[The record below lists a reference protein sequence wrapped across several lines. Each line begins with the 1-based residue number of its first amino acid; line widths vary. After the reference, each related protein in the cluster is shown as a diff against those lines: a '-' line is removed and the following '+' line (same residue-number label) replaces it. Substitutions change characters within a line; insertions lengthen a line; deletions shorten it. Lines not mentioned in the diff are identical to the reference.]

1 MSRRVELFV
10 LLALDFVGLLVAI
23 GVSAAVAVD
32 QGWLV
37 DAPPIWQYVIAVVF
51 WLMLFAFAGLYQE
64 QYPRGRFDELVTLAK
79 VTLFGGIAF
88 VFVYAIGRI
97 EATSIR
103 PLFLLTGAL
112 ILLVVGAGR
121 SLLHAVRK
129 ALVLR
134 GYGLRKALLV
144 GSIDRVEKLSRD
156 LEDYPAAGIHI
167 AGIVHIGRTAVET
180 SEPVLAGSAV
190 AEVPEGDGFPEGTVT
205 IRLPGEED
213 RPLQQLSTLADNL
226 DVQDVIIALDSEDHA
241 TLNGIFRVL
250 DGSPLNLKLVPDF
263 YTAIGGMARTEHTY
277 GLPLIEVLPEPIPA
291 WEKRTKRLMDIIVS
305 VAVLTAGLP
314 LWVLVGMLIRLTSKG
329 PAIYRQK
336 RVGQRGNPFVMLK
349 FRTMLDDA
357 ERHSGPVWSHAR
369 DRRITPIGA
378 FLRAIRLDEIPQLW
392 NVLKGEMSL
401 VGPRPERPYFVE
413 HHVREI
419 PLYSRRHRVQ
429 PGITGLAQV
438 EWGYGA
444 SLDDVRRKLKF
455 DLFYIE
461 NMSLRLDA
469 KIILRTFRIA
479 LLGKGR

>member
-10 LLALDFVGLLVAI
+10 LLALDLIGMLVAI
-23 GVSAAVAVD
+23 GISVTVAAS
-32 QGWLV
+32 QGWIDGASPL
-37 DAPPIWQYVIAVVF
+37 WQIGLATAF
-51 WLMLFAFAGLYQE
+51 WLMLFAFSGLYQE

-79 VTLFGGIAF
+79 VTLFGGVVF
-88 VFVYAIGRI
+88 VFAYAIGRI
-97 EATSIR
+97 DAESIR

-112 ILLVVGAGR
+112 IFLVVGTGR
-121 SLLHAVRK
+121 SLFHSVRK

-144 GSIDRVEKLSRD
+144 GSADRIEKLSTD
-156 LEDYPAAGIHI
+156 LEEYPAAGIHI
-167 AGIVHIGRTAVET
+167 AGTVHVDTPVLEAT
-180 SEPVLAGSAV
+180 DPVLAGDAPAALS
-190 AEVPEGDGFPEGTVT
+190 EGDGFSGGTLT
-205 IRLPGEED
+205 IRVPGEED
-213 RPLQQLSTLADNL
+213 RPLRQLAVLAENL
-226 DVQDVIIALDSEDHA
+226 DVQDVIIALDSEDHS
-241 TLNGIFRVL
+241 TLDGILRVL
-250 DGSPLNLKLVPDF
+250 DGSSLNLKLVPDF

-291 WEKRTKRLMDIIVS
+291 WEKRTKRLVDVIVS
-305 VAVLTAGLP
+305 TAVLSFGLP
-314 LWVLVGMLIRLTSKG
+314 LWALVGVLIRLTSKG
-329 PAIYRQK
+329 PAIYRQE
-336 RVGQRGNPFVMLK
+336 RVGQRGNTFTMLK
-349 FRTMLDDA
+349 FRTMLNDA
-357 ERHSGPVWSHAR
+357 ERHSGPVWSHIR
-369 DRRITPIGA
+369 DRRITRLGA
-378 FLRAIRLDEIPQLW
+378 FLRAMRLDEIPQLW

-413 HHVREI
+413 RHVNEI
-419 PLYSRRHRVQ
+419 PLYGRRHRVQ

-438 EWGYGA
+438 EWGYAA